1 MKIKIYFFY
10 LLTII
15 FACSLNAQD
24 ELDKRLHI
32 KGKVLHSMGKV
43 KNVSVRIV
51 HDDGIVD
58 TVFAKNGKYNLHLE
72 LNHKILLEF
81 ECVDEDH
88 YTKRI
93 AFNTNV
99 PRSTKKVPTF
109 DLTINLVEKE
119 LWKIKEEDEDI
130 LDLPVAY
137 LTYDSRKGIWFD
149 RNQKYSRVINKKMKS
164 FGIY

>member
-1 MKIKIYFFY
+1 MKVKIYFFY

-15 FACSLNAQD
+15 FACNINAQD

-43 KNVSVRIV
+43 KNISVRIV

-81 ECVDEDH
+81 ECVDKI
-88 YTKRI
+88 TTPSVLLSI
-93 AFNTNV
+93 QMCPNQL
-99 PRSTKKVPTF
+99 KKFPP
-109 DLTINLVEKE
+109 LI
-119 LWKIKEEDEDI
+119 
-130 LDLPVAY
+130 
-137 LTYDSRKGIWFD
+137 
-149 RNQKYSRVINKKMKS
+149 
-164 FGIY
+164 